1 MEELKVMFYLKKNEE
16 RADGT
21 VPILGRIRIGKSMVQ
36 FSTKVYVIPSLWDV
50 KSGRAV
56 GKSKSAAATNKE
68 LDRITLD
75 IHSAYKDLLAKKET
89 VSALE
94 VKNAFQGVSSEQET
108 IVSFYVKCNERFYEK
123 VGTNRKMET
132 YKRYG
137 VALNHL
143 KDFLRQKYHVKD
155 MPFQALTPSF
165 VSSFDLYLRADL
177 KMALGTVN
185 NIIGRLRSVIKSA
198 LNDGLLRK
206 DPFNGYTFDYPQ
218 IVPKFLSEKELEQIM
233 NTPLPKPNL
242 NLVRDVFLSEKE
254 LEQMMNTP
262 LPKPNLNLVRDVFLF
277 SAFTGIAFSDIRN
290 LTRKNLSKAEDG
302 IWWIHSARR
311 KTGTPFHIPLLDL
324 PLELIDKYRGIAP
337 NGRLFPMLSCSKTN
351 INLKKIASICG
362 IERRVTFHQ
371 ARHTYAS
378 VITLSQGVPLDTVR
392 ELMGHRDWRATQ
404 IYAHLTNDKVS
415 EDMGR
420 LQESIGNKFELTD
433 NERAEVV
440 ISIPQIKRT
449 KRMKQ

>member
-1 MEELKVMFYLKKNEE
+1 MEELKVTFYLKKNEE
-16 RADGT
+16 RADEM

-36 FSTKVYVIPSLWDV
+36 FSTKVYVIPALWNI

-75 IHSAYKDLLAKKET
+75 IHSACKDLLAKKET

-94 VKNAFQGVSSEQET
+94 VKNAFQGISSEQET
-108 IVSFYVKCNERFYEK
+108 LVSFYGKCNERFYEK

-155 MPFQALTPSF
+155 MPFQALTQSF

-218 IVPKFLSEKELEQIM
+218 IVPKFLSEKELEQ
-233 NTPLPKPNL
+233 
-242 NLVRDVFLSEKE
+242 
-254 LEQMMNTP
+254 MMNTP

-290 LTRKNLSKAEDG
+290 LTRKNLLKAEDG
-302 IWWIHSARR
+302 VWWIHSARR

-371 ARHTYAS
+371 ARHSYATTICLS
-378 VITLSQGVPLDTVR
+378 NGVPIETLSK
-392 ELMGHRDWRATQ
+392 LMGHTSIRSTQ
-404 IYAHLTNDKVS
+404 IYAKITAEKMS
-415 EDMGR
+415 QDME
-420 LQESIGNKFELTD
+420 LLSQKLAPMEKFIWQ
-433 NERAEVV
+433 A
-440 ISIPQIKRT
+440 I
-449 KRMKQ
+449 

>member
-1 MEELKVMFYLKKNEE
+1 
-16 RADGT
+16 
-21 VPILGRIRIGKSMVQ
+21 
-36 FSTKVYVIPSLWDV
+36 
-50 KSGRAV
+50 
-56 GKSKSAAATNKE
+56 
-68 LDRITLD
+68 
-75 IHSAYKDLLAKKET
+75 
-89 VSALE
+89 
-94 VKNAFQGVSSEQET
+94 
-108 IVSFYVKCNERFYEK
+108 
-123 VGTNRKMET
+123 MET

-185 NIIGRLRSVIKSA
+185 NIIGRLHSVIKSA

-242 NLVRDVFLSEKE
+242 NLVRDVFL
-254 LEQMMNTP
+254 
-262 LPKPNLNLVRDVFLF
+262 F

-290 LTRKNLSKAEDG
+290 LTQKNLLKAEDG

-337 NGRLFPMLSCSKTN
+337 NGRLSRCSVAARRT
-351 INLKKIASICG
+351 SI
-362 IERRVTFHQ
+362 
-371 ARHTYAS
+371 
-378 VITLSQGVPLDTVR
+378 
-392 ELMGHRDWRATQ
+392 
-404 IYAHLTNDKVS
+404 
-415 EDMGR
+415 
-420 LQESIGNKFELTD
+420 
-433 NERAEVV
+433 
-440 ISIPQIKRT
+440 
-449 KRMKQ
+449 